1 MFHQSNDKLPLHIN
15 MSSTQESLAL
25 MAVDNSVPSLG
36 GNAHNDNLHKV
47 ESFARQS
54 QKLQDDLERLGL
66 KIKHHEENL
75 KFLKNQEN
83 MLDEYILDVQVN
95 LGKCHSSSIGA
106 QVENGIPDGSQSEEK
121 TVAQILQ
128 IENSAARVVCEL
140 KNGHT
145 DQTSNPTLI
154 NNVLGVVATLGKV
167 YDDNLSRLF
176 SEYIGLD
183 HMLAIVC
190 KSNED
195 IKHLEAYDK
204 KGKINK
210 SSGLHGLGS
219 SFSKPLDGRFLVIC
233 LEDLRPYV
241 GELAAG
247 DPQKKLA
254 LPKPRL
260 PNGTCPSGFIDFAV
274 NMINVEITNSSC
286 LTASGQGL
294 RETLFYSLF
303 SRLQVYKTREE
314 MMSALPCISDGALS
328 LDGGMIKRTGFFSLG
343 SRKEVEVRFRVNS
356 GTSNLAVDYI
366 KAEEKIKISK
376 WQKERICDDMK
387 REQLVLNLVKQDF
400 DSKKKALV
408 SFLSKSSSYT

>member
-15 MSSTQESLAL
+15 MTSAQESLAL
-25 MAVDNSVPSLG
+25 MAVDNGVPSLG
-36 GNAHNDNLHKV
+36 GNAHIDNLYKA
-47 ESFARQS
+47 ECFARQS
-54 QKLQDDLERLGL
+54 QKLQDDLESLGL
-66 KIKHHEENL
+66 KIKHHEGNL
-75 KFLKNQEN
+75 RFLKSQEN
-83 MLDEYILDVQVN
+83 MLDEYILDVQVS
-95 LGKCHSSSIGA
+95 LGKYHSSSIGA
-106 QVENGIPDGSQSEEK
+106 QVENGNLDGSQSEEN
-121 TVAQILQ
+121 TIAQISQ

-145 DQTSNPTLI
+145 DQASNPSLI

-167 YDDNLSRLF
+167 EDDNLSRIF
-176 SEYIGLD
+176 SEYLGLD

-190 KSNED
+190 KSNEG
-195 IKHLEAYDK
+195 IKHLEPYDQ

-274 NMINVEITNSSC
+274 NMINVEIANSSC
-286 LTASGQGL
+286 LTASGLGL

-303 SRLQVYKTREE
+303 SRLQVYKTRME
-314 MMSALPCISDGALS
+314 MMSALPCISNGALS

-343 SRKEVEVRFRVNS
+343 SRKEVEVRFPITS
-356 GTSNLAVDYI
+356 ETSNLPVDYI

-400 DSKKKALV
+400 DSKKKLLV
-408 SFLSKSSSYT
+408 SLLSKSSSYA